1 LIASR
6 TIRGAAVA
14 GTALALATCALLIA
28 QGAGARTAQRP
39 AAAIDFEVRAPAPRH
54 AGATTAATRT
64 VTVTPGRR
72 FNVVGV
78 RWRGATAR
86 RLMVRVRDARAG
98 WRRWVRVGGE
108 GDDAPDAGSTER
120 GPQGWRFSD
129 PVWAGDAQAVQ
140 YRLTARGAVH
150 DSTLHFVDTRAAAA
164 SAQASAAPR
173 AVGDSPALV
182 TREGWGAQ
190 QCPPRAAPAYGRVQ
204 VAFVHH
210 TVTANAYGPQDSA
223 AMVLGICRY
232 HRNSNGWNDIGYN
245 FLVDRYGT
253 IFEGRAGGI
262 DQAVIG
268 AQAQGY
274 NDDSTGVAALGTFNT
289 EGQTPA
295 GLDAIARVL
304 AWKLGIHGVP
314 AAGTVDVVSGGGPLN
329 RYPAGRRVALQRI
342 SGHRDGDATSCPG
355 NALYAQLPG
364 LRLAVAGLPRPA
376 IARVSLAT
384 PRRRITFPEKAELS
398 GSLAGPDGAGLGGRP
413 VAIQIA
419 ARNGRWTTLQ
429 TVKTDSAGTYRT
441 LVRLAYNRSVRAYF
455 PGEAGAGVTRSIP
468 VDIGVRPQ
476 VTAELGIPGGG
487 ISPGEALA
495 IRGRVR
501 PAKRTVLLL
510 AERRSR
516 GIYRRVARRA
526 VRARGGRIKTS
537 FRFARTGAYRFRLA
551 VVRDTRNLAARSSA
565 ADVNVTPAAATDPA
579 GAVK

>member
-1 LIASR
+1 MIASR
-6 TIRGAAVA
+6 TIRGAAAA
-14 GTALALATCALLIA
+14 GAALVLAACALLMT
-28 QGAGARTAQRP
+28 QGAGARTAQR
-39 AAAIDFEVRAPAPRH
+39 AAAVDFEVRTPAPRSMT
-54 AGATTAATRT
+54 ASSATTRT
-64 VTVTPGRR
+64 VTVRPGRR

-78 RWRGATAR
+78 RWRGAVAR

-98 WRRWVRVGGE
+98 WRGWVRVGAE
-108 GDDAPDAGSTER
+108 GDDAPDAR
-120 GPQGWRFSD
+120 GGEDGPRGWRFSD

-140 YRLTARGAVH
+140 YRLTARGAVR
-150 DSTLHFVDTRAAAA
+150 SPTLHFVDTRAAAA
-164 SAQASAAPR
+164 AARASAAPR

-274 NDDSTGVAALGTFNT
+274 NTESTGVASLGTFNT

-295 GLDAIARVL
+295 GLDAIARLL

-314 AAGTVDVVSGGGPLN
+314 PTGTVDIVSGGGSLN
-329 RYPAGRRVALQRI
+329 RYPAGHTVALQRI

-355 NALYAQLPG
+355 NALYGQLPG
-364 LRLAVAGLPRPA
+364 LRLMVAGLPRPA
-376 IARVSLAT
+376 IARVSLA
-384 PRRRITFPEKAELS
+384 PAKRRITYPEKAGVS
-398 GSLAGPDGAGLGGRP
+398 GSLAGPDGAGLAARP

-419 ARNGRWTTLQ
+419 GRTGRWTTLQ
-429 TVKTDSAGTYRT
+429 TIKTDSAGTYRT
-441 LVRLAYNRSVRAYF
+441 RVRLAYNRSVRAYF
-455 PGEAGAGVTRSIP
+455 AGEPGAGVTRSIP
-468 VDIGVRPQ
+468 VGIGVRPQ
-476 VTAELGIPGGG
+476 VTAEVGITGGG
-487 ISPGEALA
+487 VSPGDRIAVQ
-495 IRGRVR
+495 GRVR
-501 PAKRTVLLL
+501 PAKSTVLLL

-516 GIYRRVARRA
+516 GTYRRVVRRA
-526 VRARGGRIKTS
+526 VRARNGRVKTS

-551 VVRDTRNLAARSSA
+551 VLADTRNLAARSSA
-565 ADVNVTPAAATDPA
+565 ADVNVVTAAAATDPA
-579 GAVK
+579 GALK